1 MSNVLM
7 TIFFTVLLI
16 AVLTIFCALLAF
28 IAPGLSTT
36 LMTEKAREAAQIPD
50 PDKRQKI
57 RGYTLYV
64 LAGIMFVAV
73 LIWAGID
80 GVHSKMTWWRLWLRF
95 FIMFLAVELYD
106 DIFLDWF
113 IFTKT
118 GFFGYWVRKITGRE
132 LPEKNTE
139 PQWDGKEKRKLIAV
153 PFGTLILALI
163 FIWIVR

>member
-57 RGYTLYV
+57 RGYALYV

-80 GVHSKMTWWRLWLRF
+80 GVHSGITWWRLWLRF

-132 LPEKNTE
+132 LSDKNTE

-163 FIWIVR
+163 FIWLAR

>member
-80 GVHSKMTWWRLWLRF
+80 GVHSGITWWRLWLRF

-153 PFGTLILALI
+153 TFGTLILALI

>member
-80 GVHSKMTWWRLWLRF
+80 GVHSGITWWRLWLRF

-106 DIFLDWF
+106 DIFLDLF

-132 LPEKNTE
+132 LSDKNTE

-163 FIWIVR
+163 FIWLAR

>member
-1 MSNVLM
+1 MSNMLM

-73 LIWAGID
+73 HGDRHQL
-80 GVHSKMTWWRLWLRF
+80 LR
-95 FIMFLAVELYD
+95 
-106 DIFLDWF
+106 
-113 IFTKT
+113 K
-118 GFFGYWVRKITGRE
+118 
-132 LPEKNTE
+132 
-139 PQWDGKEKRKLIAV
+139 
-153 PFGTLILALI
+153 
-163 FIWIVR
+163 